1 MAELGEGAVVDGRYR
16 LVERIGSGGM
26 ADVWLAEDAH
36 LGRRI
41 ALKVL
46 HSRFSQD
53 REFVERFR
61 REAESAAGL
70 QHPNV
75 VGIFDR
81 GTAEGNYYIAMELL
95 EGRSF
100 AQLIRAG
107 LAPTDSV
114 RIVRQILEGAGFAHR
129 NGIVHRDFKPS
140 NVIVGADGKATV
152 TDFGI
157 ARAGVSEITQTG
169 SVMGTAHYLSP
180 EQAQGLDVTP
190 ASDLYSIGVML
201 YEALTKQVPFDGES
215 AVAVALKQ
223 VSQLPQPP
231 STINPDVSPAMDAVV
246 MRALEKDPAAR
257 FPDAP
262 AFIAAL
268 DAAMED
274 PGGASLAPAPVVV
287 AEIDE
292 AEEEERRDRRR
303 LWILIG
309 LAVLIGA
316 LAGLYFTRSTTTTV
330 PDVLGDDRSDAVE
343 QLRSEGFEIGEIR
356 RIQKMQPAGE
366 VFETDPPSD
375 VTVDLECSFLRFFC
389 DKPAVDLIISAGPG
403 SAEIPDVSGLD
414 VASATEELED
424 ADFNV
429 SEERVPSDSVEEGLV
444 IRTDPRAGEERRRG
458 SQVILIVSTG
468 PREVTVPGVVGSL
481 RAQAVSVLRGRG
493 LIPSVS
499 SRESE
504 QPEGQVLEQSPSPG
518 GRVTVGT
525 TVDIVISSGIETV
538 TVPGLV
544 GSPRPDAVAALR
556 DLGLSPSITERE
568 VTLQEKNQTVLQQSP
583 SGGAELEDGEIV
595 TLVIGVYTPPEP
607 EPEPEPQPE
616 PPPEPPPTPGPGE
629 PTTPRERGGLR

>member
-1 MAELGEGAVVDGRYR
+1 MADLGEGTVVDGRYR
-16 LVERIGSGGM
+16 VVEKIGSGGM
-26 ADVWLAEDAH
+26 ADVWLAEDTH

-46 HSRFSQD
+46 HARFGQD

-100 AQLIRAG
+100 QQLIRAG
-107 LAPTDSV
+107 LAPTDTV
-114 RIVRQILEGAGFAHR
+114 RIIRQILEAAGFAHR

-223 VSQLPQPP
+223 VSQTPEPP
-231 STINPDVSPAMDAVV
+231 STINPAVSPALDAVV
-246 MRALEKDPAAR
+246 MRALEKEPAAR

-268 DAAMED
+268 DHAMED

-287 AEIDE
+287 EEIPED
-292 AEEEERRDRRR
+292 EEEERRDRRR
-303 LWILIG
+303 LWILVA
-309 LAVLIGA
+309 LAVLVGA
-316 LAGLYFTRSTTTTV
+316 LVGLYLTRPTTTDV
-330 PDVLGDDRSDAVE
+330 PNVVGLDRGDATQALNE
-343 QLRSEGFEIGEIR
+343 EGFDVGEIIR
-356 RIQKMQPAGE
+356 DQAPQPAGRVLE
-366 VFETDPPSD
+366 QNPTDNQEPELD
-375 VTVDLECSFLRFFC
+375 CAFLRFFC
-389 DKPAVDLIISAGPG
+389 DKPDVDLTVSAGPG
-403 SAEIPDVSGLD
+403 TAEVPRVAGLPAQD
-414 VASATEELED
+414 ATELIED
-424 ADFNV
+424 EGFDV
-429 SEERVPSDSVEEGLV
+429 TEERTPSSAVEEGLV
-444 IRTDPRAGEERRRG
+444 IRTDPAAGEELRRG
-458 SQVILIVSTG
+458 SQVILIVSSG

-481 RAQAVSVLRGRG
+481 RAQAVSQLRGRG
-493 LIPSVS
+493 LVPSVS
-499 SRESE
+499 SRESD

-518 GRVTVGT
+518 SRVEVGT
-525 TVDIVISSGIETV
+525 SVDIVISSGVATV
-538 TVPGLV
+538 SVPSLV

-556 DLGLSPSITERE
+556 ELGLSPAITERE
-568 VTLQEKNQTVLQQSP
+568 VADQGKNQIVLQQSP
-583 SGGAELEDGEIV
+583 SGGAELEEGEIV
-595 TLVIGVYTPPEP
+595 TLVIGVYVAPEP

-616 PPPEPPPTPGPGE
+616 PAPEPEPSPGPGE
-629 PTTPRERGGLR
+629 PTTPRQRGPAG